1 MFVLIISIHLPLLT
15 ARFFVLCTMTE
26 NKIVLSKLFNKCKSV
41 KTFVEKIFNKKGSFA
56 FPGVNSSPSLKGYYL
71 SSLAQ
76 QPMIH
81 NTNGSQ
87 PFRSS
92 KNSFKKN
99 KANIAIAVLVL
110 LVIFAAVF
118 AVRRIMSNIQSA
130 SPTSVLSNQTNTPG
144 AKKTMQLNKEFSF
157 PLRDNAGKEVS
168 QIKVSLL
175 NAVLL
180 DEIIIRGRKAKAL
193 PGRTFLVVN
202 MKITNDYNRNIQL
215 NIRDYFR
222 LTKNG
227 INEKLAPDIHNDPVE
242 VQASSTKYTRAG
254 FPINSTDKNLILQIG
269 EINGDKQTIQLDF
282 KK

>member
-1 MFVLIISIHLPLLT
+1 
-15 ARFFVLCTMTE
+15 MTE
-26 NKIVLSKLFNKCKSV
+26 NKFSLSKLFNKFKSV
-41 KTFVEKIFNKKGSFA
+41 KAFVEKVFNKKGSFA
-56 FPGVNSSPSLKGYYL
+56 FSGVIPNPSLKGYYF
-71 SSLAQ
+71 SNPAQ

-99 KANIAIAVLVL
+99 KTNIAIAVLVL
-110 LVIFAAVF
+110 LVIFATIF
-118 AVRRIMSNIQSA
+118 AVRRIMSSRQAAAPI
-130 SPTSVLSNQTNTPG
+130 SVLGNQTNTPG
-144 AKKTMQLNKEFSF
+144 AKKTMALTKEFSF

-180 DEIIIRGRKAKAL
+180 DQIVIRGRKATAL
-193 PGRTFLVVN
+193 PGRTFFVVN

-254 FPINSTDKNLILQIG
+254 FPINNTDKNLILQIG
-269 EINGDKQTIQLDF
+269 EINGEKQTIKLNF
-282 KK
+282 NK